1 MVIAM
6 PEWYVYERDGTRR
19 KARAHEIPPRIQHG
33 CDLTNGDVVY
43 LDKLKPKKGSEK
55 KDAHKK
61 DAHKQNR

>member
-6 PEWYVYERDGTRR
+6 VEWYVYDKDGKRR
-19 KARAHEIPPRIQHG
+19 KALPHEIPKPIEHG
-33 CDLTNGDVVY
+33 CDLKNGEVVY
-43 LDKLKPKKGSEK
+43 LDKLPKKGSER